1 MIKMSRRDALTVMGS
16 TAALSLAVAGW
27 RAANAATPKDT
38 LILLNEMGPNS
49 LDTML
54 PAANDQTRMVAWNV
68 YDRLVSHG
76 TKTLSN
82 GATGY
87 DASVFKPELAES
99 WEVLDEGKTLVFHL
113 RKDAKFHD
121 GSPVTA
127 DDVKW
132 SFDRAVAAGGFPAV
146 QMAAGSLVDPNQ
158 FSVIDAYTFKITF
171 AKVDKL
177 SMPDLAVPVPCIT
190 NKALVLQHA
199 TAADPWGLEWSQ
211 RNDAGGGGF
220 KVESWKPGDQLI
232 LSRFDDWKSGPL
244 PVVKRVVFRQIASP
258 GTRRALLEK
267 GDVDLSVGLPPKDY
281 AELAAAGKL
290 KVVGT
295 PVQGDLLFIDMN
307 VQMKPFD
314 DPKVRQAIAHAIPY
328 KEIMESALYQRGVP
342 MFGADPATTTF
353 PPTWPTPSPF
363 STDIEK
369 AKALLADTEH
379 AGGFETTLS
388 FDLSQATTR
397 EPIAVLVQASLA
409 KIGIKVTLQKVPGAN
424 WFANMASKK
433 LPFVIAEFYPWL
445 DYPEYHFFWTYHGG
459 NNSVFNT
466 CNYVNP
472 ALDALIET
480 ARFTKDEA
488 EYKKTLSEMV
498 GIVMKDV
505 PRIPLAQMF
514 GDIAMQNGVDN
525 YVYWF
530 HQHIDYRTIRKT

>member
-1 MIKMSRRDALTVMGS
+1 MLDVNRRKALGIMGGA
-16 TAALSLAVAGW
+16 AALSFMGGW
-27 RAANAATPKDT
+27 RVAEAATPKDT

-68 YDRLVSHG
+68 YDRLVTHG
-76 TKTLSN
+76 TKTMPN

-87 DASVFKPELAES
+87 DATVFKPELAES
-99 WEVLDEGKTLVFHL
+99 WEILDEGKTLIFHL
-113 RKDAKFHD
+113 RKDATFHD

-127 DDVKW
+127 ADVKW

-146 QMAAGSLVDPNQ
+146 QMSAGSLVDPAQ
-158 FSVIDAYTFKITF
+158 FSAVDEHTFKITF
-171 AKVDKL
+171 EKANKL
-177 SMPDLAVPVPCIT
+177 ALPDLAVPVPCIV
-190 NKALVLQHA
+190 NKTLVLKHA
-199 TAADPWGLEWSQ
+199 TDADPWGLEWTQ
-211 RNDAGGGGF
+211 RNDAGSGGF
-220 KVESWKPGDQLI
+220 KVASWKPGDQLV
-232 LSRFDDWKSGPL
+232 LTRFDDWKCGEL
-244 PVVKRVVFRQIASP
+244 PEIKRVVFRQIASP

-267 GDVDLSVGLPPKDY
+267 GDVDMSVGLPPKDY

-314 DPKVRQAIAHAIPY
+314 NPKVRQAIAYAIPY
-328 KEIMESALYQRGVP
+328 EEIMASALYQRGVP
-342 MFGADPATTTF
+342 MFGADPAVTTF
-353 PPTWPTPSPF
+353 PPVWPTPSPF
-363 STDIEK
+363 RADLAK
-369 AKALLADTEH
+369 AKALLAE
-379 AGGFETTLS
+379 AGLADGFETTLS

-397 EPIAVLVQASLA
+397 EPIALLVQESLA
-409 KIGIKVTLQKVPGAN
+409 KIGVKLTIEKVPGAN

-433 LPFVIAEFYPWL
+433 MPFVIAEFYPWL

-480 ARFTKDEA
+480 ARFTTDEA

-498 GIVMKDV
+498 GIVMTDV
-505 PRIPLAQMF
+505 PRIPLAQLF
-514 GDIAMQNGVDN
+514 GDIAMQPNVEN

-530 HQHIDYRTIRKT
+530 HQHIDYRTIKKS

>member
-1 MIKMSRRDALTVMGS
+1 MIDVNRRQALGIMGGA
-16 TAALSLAVAGW
+16 AALSFAGGW
-27 RAANAATPKDT
+27 RVAEAATPKDT

-54 PAANDQTRMVAWNV
+54 PAANDQTRMVAWSV

-76 TKTLSN
+76 TKTMPN
-82 GATGY
+82 GATSY
-87 DASVFKPELAES
+87 DATVFKPELAET
-99 WEVLDEGKTLVFHL
+99 WEVLDDGNTMIFHL
-113 RKDAKFHD
+113 RQDATFHD

-127 DDVKW
+127 EDVKW
-132 SFDRAVAAGGFPAV
+132 SFDRAAAAGGFPAI
-146 QMAAGSLVDPNQ
+146 QMSAGSLTDPAQ
-158 FSVIDAYTFKITF
+158 FSAVDAHTFKITF
-171 AKVDKL
+171 EKANKL
-177 SMPDLAVPVPCIT
+177 ALPDLAVPVPCIV
-190 NKALVLQHA
+190 NKKLVMGHV
-199 TAADPWGLEWSQ
+199 TDADPWGLEWTQ

-220 KVESWKPGDQLI
+220 KVASWKPGDQLV
-232 LSRFDDWKSGPL
+232 LTRFDEWKSGPL
-244 PVVKRVVFRQIASP
+244 PQLKRVVFRQVASP

-267 GDVDLSVGLPPKDY
+267 GDVDMSVGLPPKDY

-290 KVVGT
+290 KVIGT
-295 PVQGDLLFIDMN
+295 PVQGDLLFLDMN

-314 DPKVRQAIAHAIPY
+314 NPKVRQAIAFALPY
-328 KEIMESALYQRGVP
+328 KEIMAGALYQRGVP
-342 MFGADPATTTF
+342 MFGAAPGTTSF

-363 STDIEK
+363 DTDLDK
-369 AKALLADTEH
+369 AKALLAE
-379 AGGFETTLS
+379 AGFADGFETTLS

-397 EPIAVLVQASLA
+397 EPIALLVQESLG
-409 KIGIKVTLQKVPGAN
+409 KIGVKITIEKVPGAN

-433 LPFVIAEFYPWL
+433 MPFVIAEFYPWL

-498 GIVMKDV
+498 GIVMADV
-505 PRIPLAQMF
+505 PRIPLAQLF
-514 GDIAMQNGVDN
+514 GDIAMQPNIDN

-530 HQHIDYRTIRKT
+530 HQHVDYRTIKKS